1 MLAIERDND
10 APVTVMAIAGG
21 YRPGLGPYHAQT
33 LESICAHILGIDV
46 FMPSTAED
54 AAGLLNA
61 ISESN
66 RPSLFLFPKS
76 LINDRSR
83 MTNSDISNHYVP
95 IGKAKVSR
103 VGQDLTI
110 VSWGSPMPLC
120 EKAGEVFYEAGIN
133 IEVIDLRTIFP
144 WDIDCVLNS
153 NKNKTCCCS

>member
-1 MLAIERDND
+1 M
-10 APVTVMAIAGG
+10 
-21 YRPGLGPYHAQT
+21 
-33 LESICAHILGIDV
+33 
-46 FMPSTAED
+46 
-54 AAGLLNA
+54 
-61 ISESN
+61 
-66 RPSLFLFPKS
+66 
-76 LINDRSR
+76 INDRSR

-153 NKNKTCCCS
+153 VNKTKKLCFN